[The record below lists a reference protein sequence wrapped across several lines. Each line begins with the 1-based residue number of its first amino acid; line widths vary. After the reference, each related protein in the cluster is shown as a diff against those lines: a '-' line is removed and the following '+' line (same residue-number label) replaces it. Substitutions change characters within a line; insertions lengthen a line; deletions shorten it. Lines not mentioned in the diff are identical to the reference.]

1 MEKLE
6 FEVRGMTCDHC
17 VTSVRNAIEELP
29 GVHSALVDLDAG
41 SAVVEGQ
48 DLDAS
53 QIAAAVREEGY
64 EALAR

>member
-17 VTSVRNAIEELP
+17 VASVRNAIEELP
-29 GVHSALVDLDAG
+29 GVHNALVDLDAG